1 MHTQCPECKAQ
12 RPISV
17 KELRTSGGMI
27 TCNECSSLFDA
38 LELLNEEKILNEKKH
53 KTSLAIE
60 KETKIYTPHW
70 GYSFTLC
77 LIIFIFQIVIFEGYN
92 LTQNSTLR
100 PWLEKA
106 CLSFECQLP
115 RYKNLGEF
123 TILHGAFELTEN
135 GHYLF
140 KTTFTNQSA
149 FEQNY
154 PSIKLTLLDFVG
166 QPFANRVFQSKD
178 YSKQALGIIPANT
191 SAEVTMHVAAP
202 SKKIG
207 GYRFELI

>member
-27 TCNECSSLFDA
+27 TCNECSLLFDA
-38 LELLNEEKILNEKKH
+38 LELLNEEPVNNEKKY

-60 KETKIYTPHW
+60 KETKIYAPHW
-70 GYSFTLC
+70 GSACTLC

-100 PWLEKA
+100 PWLEKV
-106 CLSFECQLP
+106 CLPFKCQLP
-115 RYKNLGEF
+115 HYKSPGEF
-123 TILHGAFELTEN
+123 TILHGAFELNEN
-135 GHYLF
+135 GHYIF
-140 KTTFTNQSA
+140 KASFTNQSA
-149 FEQNY
+149 FDQNH

-166 QPFANRVFQSKD
+166 QPFAKRVFQPKE
-178 YSKQALGIIPANT
+178 YSKQALSLIPANT
-191 SAEVTMHVAAP
+191 SAEIAMHIATP

-207 GYRFELI
+207 GYRFEFI